1 MSISEAAG
9 IPPAVPDKDPTAPDG
24 AGKFSLSED
33 WLAVVVGLV
42 LLALALTGLIPPG
55 LIP

>member
-1 MSISEAAG
+1 MSFS
-9 IPPAVPDKDPTAPDG
+9 PTPAQPAESTHRSPDDPDG
-24 AGKFSLSED
+24 AGKFSVSED

-42 LLALALTGLIPPG
+42 LLALALTGVIPAG